1 MKKVLIITAAIFML
15 GLLNPVKAQDC
26 EAIVGPYLERILS
39 CQRGP

>member
-26 EAIVGPYLERILS
+26 EAIVGPYLTI
-39 CQRGP
+39 RGLDRES